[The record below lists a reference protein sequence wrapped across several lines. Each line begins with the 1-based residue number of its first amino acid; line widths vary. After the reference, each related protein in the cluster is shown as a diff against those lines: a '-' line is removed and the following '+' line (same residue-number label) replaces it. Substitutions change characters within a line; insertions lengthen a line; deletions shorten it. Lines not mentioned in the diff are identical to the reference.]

1 MANGFL
7 TTTQLDLSS
16 YKTSLKNYLRQQAQF
31 RDYDFEGS
39 NMSVLLDLLA
49 YNTYQNALYL
59 NMVGS
64 EMFLDT
70 AQLRESLVSHA
81 KELNYVP
88 RSRTSAVIRLNVSAT
103 LSPTA
108 GTPDTL
114 TIPKYFK
121 ISGKDSTGL
130 GTFFFSTNEPTI
142 LTRAS
147 DYTAEIDFYEGI
159 ESTEVF
165 TYGRRVILSS
175 EDIDVDS
182 ITVFVRNSVEDNTQT
197 EWVRANDL
205 FGLTATDKVFF
216 IQGAEDFKY
225 EITFG
230 NNLVGQA
237 LTPGNIVYVQYRIS
251 SGAEA
256 NGISRFFSV
265 DSVQGS
271 TIQVGLINEGDK
283 TTSGSYQESNE
294 SIRFNS
300 AKYFQTQERAI
311 TSSDFVSLIK
321 SNFPSLKNVIAYGGE
336 EESPPRFGK
345 VLIAAIPYD
354 GTIVSDPLKA
364 KIQSFIKT
372 RTTLSID
379 PIVVDPDFIYIDLQT
394 VVKYNVSST
403 TKTSGQIIST
413 VQTAINNY
421 ASLTLDDFNSDLRF
435 SKLVKTIDDS
445 DFSIISNETKLRMV
459 KRITPTVNVPFT
471 ETWTFENALLD
482 DYTGKAYTTETP
494 VIESDQFVY
503 QGVQATIRD
512 NGLGQLFIVGEGIDD
527 VGVGTVDYTTGTISI
542 TSLVIDSYGA
552 LTGGGS
558 SGDYIKI
565 YALPKNS
572 DIETA
577 TNKVLVLEQEDI
589 TISTIAARE

>member
-31 RDYDFEGS
+31 ADYDFEGS

-59 NMVGS
+59 NMIGS

-70 AQLRESLVSHA
+70 AQLRQSLVSHA

-88 RSRTSAVIRLNVSAT
+88 RSRTSAVITLNVT
-103 LSPTA
+103 VPTA
-108 GTPDTL
+108 TGNPDTL
-114 TIPKYFK
+114 TVPKYFK
-121 ISGKDSTGL
+121 VQGKDNTGN
-130 GTFFFSTNEPTI
+130 GTYYFSTNEPTI

-147 DYTAEIDFYEGI
+147 NYTEQIDFYEGI

-216 IQGAEDFKY
+216 VQGAEDFKY

-237 LTPGNIVYVQYRIS
+237 LTPGNIVYVQYRVS

-256 NGISRFFSV
+256 NGITRFSAV
-265 DSVQGS
+265 DSVES
-271 TIQVGLINEGDK
+271 NSVEVSLINATDK

-294 SIRFNS
+294 SLRFNS

-321 SNFPSLKNVIAYGGE
+321 ANFPSLKNVIAYGGE

-354 GTIVSDPLKA
+354 GDIVSDPLKT
-364 KIQSFIKT
+364 KIQSFAKT

-379 PIVVDPDFIYIDLQT
+379 PIVVDPDFIYVDLESI
-394 VVKYNVSST
+394 VKYNVSST
-403 TKTSGQIIST
+403 TKTSGQIISA
-413 VQTAINNY
+413 VETAITNY
-421 ASLTLDDFNSDLRF
+421 ASLVLDDFNSDLRF
-435 SKLVKTIDDS
+435 SKLVKAIDDS
-445 DFSIISNETKLRMV
+445 DFSIISNETKLRLV
-459 KRITPTVNVPFT
+459 KRITPEANIPFT
-471 ETWTFENALLD
+471 ATWTFENPLLD
-482 DYTGKAYTTETP
+482 DYTGKRYSTERP
-494 VIESDQFVY
+494 VIQSTPFTYKGFQV
-503 QGVQATIRD
+503 TIED
-512 NGLGQLFIVGEGIDD
+512 NGLGQLFIVSSEIDS
-527 VGVGTVDYTTGTISI
+527 VNCGTVDYATGTVNI
-542 TSLVIDSYGA
+542 TSLIVDSY
-552 LTGGGS
+552 
-558 SGDYIKI
+558 DENYIKI

-589 TISTIAARE
+589 AISTVAARE

>member
-16 YKTSLKNYLRQQAQF
+16 YKTSLKNYLRQQGQF
-31 RDYDFEGS
+31 ADYDFEGS
-39 NMSVLLDLLA
+39 NMSVLLDVLA

-59 NMVGS
+59 NMIGS

-88 RSRTSAVIRLNVSAT
+88 RSRTSATITLNVTVPVA
-103 LSPTA
+103 A

-114 TIPKYFK
+114 TVPKYFK
-121 ISGKDSTGL
+121 IQGKDNSGN
-130 GTFFFSTNEPTI
+130 GTYYFTTNEPTI

-147 DYTAEIDFYEGI
+147 GYTAEVDFYEGI

-165 TYGRRVILSS
+165 TYGRRVIISS

-256 NGISRFFSV
+256 NGITRFSAV
-265 DSVQGS
+265 DSVEGNS
-271 TIQVGLINEGDK
+271 TEVALVNTTDK

-321 SNFPSLKNVIAYGGE
+321 TNFPSLKNVIAYGGE

-345 VLIAAIPYD
+345 VLISAIPFD
-354 GTIVSDPLKA
+354 GDIVSDPVKI
-364 KIQSFIKT
+364 KIQTFAKT

-379 PIVVDPDFIYIDLQT
+379 PIVVDPDFIYVDLESI
-394 VVKYNVSST
+394 VKYNVSST
-403 TKTSGQIIST
+403 TKTSGQIISA
-413 VQTAINNY
+413 VETAIVNY

-435 SKLVKTIDDS
+435 SKLVKAIDDS
-445 DFSIISNETKLRMV
+445 DFSIISNETKLRLV
-459 KRITPTVNVPFT
+459 KRITPEPNITFT
-471 ETWTFENALLD
+471 ATWTFENALLD
-482 DYTGKAYTTETP
+482 DYTGKRYTTERP
-494 VIESDQFVY
+494 VIQSTPFTYNGFQV
-503 QGVQATIRD
+503 TIED
-512 NGLGQLFIVGEGIDD
+512 NGLGQLFVVSSDIDP
-527 VGVGTVDYTTGTISI
+527 VSCGTVDYATGTVNI
-542 TSLVIDSYGA
+542 TSLLVDSY
-552 LTGGGS
+552 
-558 SGDYIKI
+558 DENYIKI
-565 YALPKNS
+565 YALPKNL

-577 TNKVLVLEQEDI
+577 TNKVLSLEQEDI
-589 TISTIAARE
+589 AISTIAARE

>member
-31 RDYDFEGS
+31 ADYDFEGS
-39 NMSVLLDLLA
+39 NMSVLLDVLA

-88 RSRTSAVIRLNVSAT
+88 RSRTSATITLNVTVPVA
-103 LSPTA
+103 A

-114 TIPKYFK
+114 TVPKYFK
-121 ISGKDSTGL
+121 IQGKDNSGN
-130 GTFFFSTNEPTI
+130 GTYYFTTNEPTI

-147 DYTAEIDFYEGI
+147 GYTAEVDFYEGI

-165 TYGRRVILSS
+165 TYGRRVIISS

-182 ITVFVRNSVEDNTQT
+182 ITVFVRNSVEDVTQT

-230 NNLVGQA
+230 NDLVGQA

-256 NGISRFFSV
+256 NGITRFSAV
-265 DSVQGS
+265 DSV
-271 TIQVGLINEGDK
+271 EGNSVQLSLVNAADK

-300 AKYFQTQERAI
+300 AKYFQTQQRAI

-321 SNFPSLKNVIAYGGE
+321 TNFTSLKNVIAYGGE

-345 VLIAAIPYD
+345 VLISAIPFD
-354 GTIVSDPLKA
+354 GDIISDPLKS
-364 KIQSFIKT
+364 KIQTFAKT

-379 PIVVDPDFIYIDLQT
+379 PIVVDPDFIYVDLQS

-403 TKTSGQIIST
+403 TKTSGQIISA
-413 VQTAINNY
+413 VETAIINY
-421 ASLTLDDFNSDLRF
+421 ASLNLDDFNSDLRF
-435 SKLVKTIDDS
+435 SKLVKAIDDS
-445 DFSIISNETKLRMV
+445 DFSIISNETNLRLV
-459 KRITPTVNVPFT
+459 KRIAPQPSVSFT
-471 ETWTFENALLD
+471 STWTFENALLD
-482 DYTGKAYTTETP
+482 DYTGKKYTIETP
-494 VIESDQFVY
+494 VVQSTPFGY
-503 QGVQATIRD
+503 QGISATIED
-512 NGLGQLFIVGEGIDD
+512 DGLGKLFIIGSEIDP
-527 VGVGTVDYTTGTISI
+527 VSCGTVDYATGTVNI
-542 TSLVIDSYGA
+542 TSLVVDSYNEN
-552 LTGGGS
+552 
-558 SGDYIKI
+558 YIKI
-565 YALPKNS
+565 YALPKNL

-577 TNKVLVLEQEDI
+577 TNKVLALEQEDI
-589 TISTIAARE
+589 AISTLAARE

>member
-16 YKTSLKNYLRQQAQF
+16 YKTSLKNYLRQQGQF
-31 RDYDFEGS
+31 ADYDFEGS
-39 NMSVLLDLLA
+39 NMSVLLDVLA

-59 NMVGS
+59 NMIGS

-88 RSRTSAVIRLNVSAT
+88 RSRTSATIALNVTVPVA
-103 LSPTA
+103 A

-114 TIPKYFK
+114 TVPKYFK
-121 ISGKDSTGL
+121 IQGKDNSGN
-130 GTFFFSTNEPTI
+130 GTYYFTTNEPTI

-147 DYTAEIDFYEGI
+147 GYTAEVDFYEGI

-165 TYGRRVILSS
+165 TYGRRVIISS

-182 ITVFVRNSVEDNTQT
+182 ITVFVRNSVEDATQT

-216 IQGAEDFKY
+216 VQGAEDFKY

-256 NGISRFFSV
+256 NGITKFAAV
-265 DSVQGS
+265 DSVESNSVQLS
-271 TIQVGLINEGDK
+271 LVNAADK

-300 AKYFQTQERAI
+300 AKYFQTQQRAI

-321 SNFPSLKNVIAYGGE
+321 TNFPSLKNVIAYGGE

-345 VLIAAIPYD
+345 VLISAIPFD
-354 GTIVSDPLKA
+354 GDIVSDPVKS
-364 KIQSFIKT
+364 KIQTFAKT

-379 PIVVDPDFIYIDLQT
+379 PIVIDPDFIYVDLQS

-403 TKTSGQIIST
+403 TKTSGQIISA
-413 VQTAINNY
+413 VETAIINY
-421 ASLTLDDFNSDLRF
+421 ASLNLDDFNSDLRF
-435 SKLVKTIDDS
+435 SKLVKAIDDS
-445 DFSIISNETKLRMV
+445 DFSIISNETKLRLV
-459 KRITPTVNVPFT
+459 KRIAPQPSVSFT
-471 ETWTFENALLD
+471 STWTFENALLD
-482 DYTGKAYTTETP
+482 EYTGKKYTIETP
-494 VIESDQFVY
+494 VVQSTPFGY
-503 QGVQATIRD
+503 QGISATIED
-512 NGLGQLFIVGEGIDD
+512 DGLGKLFIVGSEIDP
-527 VGVGTVDYTTGTISI
+527 VSCGTVDYATGTVNI
-542 TSLVIDSYGA
+542 TSLVVDSYNEN
-552 LTGGGS
+552 
-558 SGDYIKI
+558 YIKI
-565 YALPKNS
+565 YALPNNS

-577 TNKVLVLEQEDI
+577 TNKVLALEQEDI
-589 TISTIAARE
+589 AISTIAARE

>member
-1 MANGFL
+1 MI
-7 TTTQLDLSS
+7 
-16 YKTSLKNYLRQQAQF
+16 
-31 RDYDFEGS
+31 
-39 NMSVLLDLLA
+39 
-49 YNTYQNALYL
+49 
-59 NMVGS
+59 GS

-88 RSRTSAVIRLNVSAT
+88 RSRTSATIALNVTVPVA
-103 LSPTA
+103 A

-114 TIPKYFK
+114 TVPKYFK
-121 ISGKDSTGL
+121 IQGKDNSGN
-130 GTFFFSTNEPTI
+130 GTYYFTANEPTI

-147 DYTAEIDFYEGI
+147 GYTAEVDFYEGI

-165 TYGRRVILSS
+165 TYGRRVIISS

-182 ITVFVRNSVEDNTQT
+182 ITVFVRNSVEDATQT

-216 IQGAEDFKY
+216 VQGAEDFKY

-256 NGISRFFSV
+256 NGITKFAAV
-265 DSVQGS
+265 DSVESNSVQLS
-271 TIQVGLINEGDK
+271 LVNAADK

-300 AKYFQTQERAI
+300 AKYFQTQQRAI

-321 SNFPSLKNVIAYGGE
+321 TNFPSLKNVIAYGGE

-345 VLIAAIPYD
+345 VLISAIPFD
-354 GTIVSDPLKA
+354 GDIVSDPVKS
-364 KIQSFIKT
+364 KIQTFAKT

-379 PIVVDPDFIYIDLQT
+379 PIVIDPDFIYVDLQS

-403 TKTSGQIIST
+403 TKTSGQIISA
-413 VQTAINNY
+413 VETAIINY
-421 ASLTLDDFNSDLRF
+421 ASLNLDDFNSDLRF
-435 SKLVKTIDDS
+435 SKLVKAIDDS
-445 DFSIISNETKLRMV
+445 DFSIISNETKLRLV
-459 KRITPTVNVPFT
+459 KRIAPQPSVSFT
-471 ETWTFENALLD
+471 STWTFENALLD
-482 DYTGKAYTTETP
+482 EYTGKKYTIETP
-494 VIESDQFVY
+494 VVQSTPFGY
-503 QGVQATIRD
+503 QGISATIED
-512 NGLGQLFIVGEGIDD
+512 DGLGKLFIVGSEIDP
-527 VGVGTVDYTTGTISI
+527 VSCGTVDYATGTVNI
-542 TSLVIDSYGA
+542 TSLVVDSYNEN
-552 LTGGGS
+552 
-558 SGDYIKI
+558 YIKI
-565 YALPKNS
+565 YALPNNS

-577 TNKVLVLEQEDI
+577 TNKVLALEQEDI
-589 TISTIAARE
+589 AISTIAARE

>member
-16 YKTSLKNYLRQQAQF
+16 YKNSLKDYLRQQAQF
-31 RDYDFEGS
+31 ADYDFEGS
-39 NMSVLLDLLA
+39 NMSVLLDVLA

-59 NMVGS
+59 NMIGS

-88 RSRTSAVIRLNVSAT
+88 RSRTSAKITLNVTVPVA
-103 LSPTA
+103 A

-114 TIPKYFK
+114 TVPKYFK
-121 ISGKDSTGL
+121 IQGKDNSGTG
-130 GTFFFSTNEPTI
+130 TYYFTTNEPTI

-147 DYTAEIDFYEGI
+147 GYTAEIDFYEGI

-165 TYGRRVILSS
+165 SYGRRVIISS

-182 ITVFVRNSVEDNTQT
+182 ITVFVRNSVEDTTQT

-205 FGLTATDKVFF
+205 FGLNATDKVFF
-216 IQGAEDFKY
+216 VQGAEDFKY

-230 NNLVGQA
+230 NNLVGKA

-256 NGISRFFSV
+256 NGITRFSAVNSV
-265 DSVQGS
+265 ESNSVE
-271 TIQVGLINEGDK
+271 VALINATDK

-300 AKYFQTQERAI
+300 AKYFQTQQRAI

-321 SNFPSLKNVIAYGGE
+321 TNFPSLKNVIAYGGE
-336 EESPPRFGK
+336 EETPPRFGK
-345 VLIAAIPYD
+345 VLIAAIPFD
-354 GTIVSDPLKA
+354 GDIVSDSAKR
-364 KIQSFIKT
+364 KIQEFAKT

-379 PIVVDPDFIYIDLQT
+379 PIVIDPDFIYVDLES

-403 TKTSGQIIST
+403 TKTAGQIISAAE
-413 VQTAINNY
+413 TAIINY
-421 ASLTLDDFNSDLRF
+421 ASLNLDDFNSDLRF
-435 SKLVKTIDDS
+435 SKLVKAIDDS
-445 DFSIISNETKLRMV
+445 DFSVISNETKLRLV
-459 KRITPTVNVPFT
+459 KRIVPETNIPFT
-471 ETWTFENALLD
+471 STWTFENALLD
-482 DYTGKAYTTETP
+482 DYTGKRYTTERP
-494 VIESDQFVY
+494 VIQSTPFTYKGFQV
-503 QGVQATIRD
+503 TIED
-512 NGLGQLFIVGEGIDD
+512 NGLGQLFILSSEIDPVGC
-527 VGVGTVDYTTGTISI
+527 GTVDYATGTVNI
-542 TSLVIDSYGA
+542 TSLIVDSY
-552 LTGGGS
+552 
-558 SGDYIKI
+558 DENYIKI

-589 TISTIAARE
+589 AISTVAVRE

>member
-31 RDYDFEGS
+31 ADYDFEGS
-39 NMSVLLDLLA
+39 NMSVLLDVLA

-88 RSRTSAVIRLNVSAT
+88 RSRTSATITLNVTVPVA
-103 LSPTA
+103 A

-114 TIPKYFK
+114 TVPKYFK
-121 ISGKDSTGL
+121 IQGKDNSGN
-130 GTFFFSTNEPTI
+130 GTYYFTTNEPTI

-147 DYTAEIDFYEGI
+147 GYTAEVDFYEGI

-165 TYGRRVILSS
+165 TYGRRVIISS

-182 ITVFVRNSVEDNTQT
+182 ITVFVRNSVEDATQT

-205 FGLTATDKVFF
+205 FGLTSTDKVFF

-230 NNLVGQA
+230 NDLVGKA

-256 NGISRFFSV
+256 NGITRFSAV
-265 DSVQGS
+265 DSV
-271 TIQVGLINEGDK
+271 EGNSAEVALVNATDK

-294 SIRFNS
+294 SLRFNS

-321 SNFPSLKNVIAYGGE
+321 TNFPSLKNVIAYGGE

-345 VLIAAIPYD
+345 VLISAIPFD
-354 GTIVSDPLKA
+354 GDIVSDPVKS
-364 KIQSFIKT
+364 KIQTFAKT

-379 PIVVDPDFIYIDLQT
+379 PIVVDPDFIYVDLES

-403 TKTSGQIIST
+403 TKTSGQIISA
-413 VQTAINNY
+413 VETAIINY
-421 ASLTLDDFNSDLRF
+421 ASLNLDDFNSDLRF
-435 SKLVKTIDDS
+435 SKLVKAIDDS
-445 DFSIISNETKLRMV
+445 DFSIISNETKLRLV
-459 KRITPTVNVPFT
+459 KRITPDPNIAFT
-471 ETWTFENALLD
+471 ATWTFENPLLD
-482 DYTGKAYTTETP
+482 DYTGKRYTTERP
-494 VIESDQFVY
+494 VIQSTPFTYNGFQV
-503 QGVQATIRD
+503 TIED
-512 NGLGQLFIVGEGIDD
+512 NGLGQLFIVGSEIDS
-527 VGVGTVDYTTGTISI
+527 VNCGTVDYATGTVNI
-542 TSLVIDSYGA
+542 TSLIVDSY
-552 LTGGGS
+552 
-558 SGDYIKI
+558 DENYIKI
-565 YALPKNS
+565 YALPKNL

-577 TNKVLVLEQEDI
+577 TNKVLSLEQEDI
-589 TISTIAARE
+589 AISTLAARE

>member
-16 YKTSLKNYLRQQAQF
+16 YKNSLKDYLRQQGQF

-59 NMVGS
+59 NMIGS

-88 RSRTSAVIRLNVSAT
+88 RSRTSATIT
-103 LSPTA
+103 LTVTVPVAA

-121 ISGKDSTGL
+121 IQGKDISGN
-130 GTFFFSTNEPTI
+130 GTYYFTTNEPTI

-147 DYTAEIDFYEGI
+147 GYTAEVDFYEGI

-165 TYGRRVILSS
+165 SYGRRVILSS

-216 IQGAEDFKY
+216 IQGAEGFKY

-256 NGISRFFSV
+256 NKITRFSAV
-265 DSVQGS
+265 DSIESNSVEVS
-271 TIQVGLINEGDK
+271 LVNTTDK

-321 SNFPSLKNVIAYGGE
+321 ANFPSLKNVIAYGGE

-354 GTIVSDPLKA
+354 GDVVPEPIKL
-364 KIQSFIKT
+364 KIQSFAKT

-379 PIVVDPDFIYIDLQT
+379 PILIDPDFIYVDLQS

-413 VQTAINNY
+413 VQTAISNY

-445 DFSIISNETKLRMV
+445 DFSIISNETKLRLV
-459 KRITPTVNVPFT
+459 KRITPVASVPFT
-471 ETWTFENALLD
+471 TTWTFENALLD
-482 DYTGKAYTTETP
+482 NYTGRKYTTETP
-494 VIESDQFVY
+494 VIESTQFQY
-503 QGVQATIRD
+503 QGVTASIQD
-512 NGLGQLFIVGEGIDD
+512 NGLGQLFIVGEEIDD
-527 VGVGTVDYTTGTISI
+527 TSCGTVDYTTGTVNI
-542 TSLVIDSYGA
+542 TSLLVDSYI
-552 LTGGGS
+552 
-558 SGDYIKI
+558 DNYIKI

-577 TNKVLVLEQEDI
+577 TNKVLALEQEDI
-589 TISTIAARE
+589 AISTVAVRE

>member
-16 YKTSLKNYLRQQAQF
+16 YKNSLKDYLRQQAQF
-31 RDYDFEGS
+31 ADYDFEGS
-39 NMSVLLDLLA
+39 NMSVLLDVLA

-59 NMVGS
+59 NMIGS

-88 RSRTSAVIRLNVSAT
+88 RSRTSAKITLNVTVPVA
-103 LSPTA
+103 A

-114 TIPKYFK
+114 TVPKYFK
-121 ISGKDSTGL
+121 IQGKDNSGTG
-130 GTFFFSTNEPTI
+130 TYYFTTNEPTI

-147 DYTAEIDFYEGI
+147 GYTAEIDFYEGI

-165 TYGRRVILSS
+165 SYGRRVIISS

-182 ITVFVRNSVEDNTQT
+182 ITVFVRNSVEDTTQT

-205 FGLTATDKVFF
+205 FGLNATDKVFF
-216 IQGAEDFKY
+216 VQGAEDFKY

-230 NNLVGQA
+230 NNLVGKA

-256 NGISRFFSV
+256 NGITRFSAVNSV
-265 DSVQGS
+265 ESNSVE
-271 TIQVGLINEGDK
+271 VALINATDK

-300 AKYFQTQERAI
+300 AKYFQTQQRAI

-321 SNFPSLKNVIAYGGE
+321 TNFPSLKNVIAYGGE
-336 EESPPRFGK
+336 EETPPRFGK
-345 VLIAAIPYD
+345 VLIAAIPFD
-354 GTIVSDPLKA
+354 GDIVSDSAKR
-364 KIQSFIKT
+364 KIQEFAKT

-379 PIVVDPDFIYIDLQT
+379 PIVIDPDFIYVDLES

-403 TKTSGQIIST
+403 TKTAGQIISAAE
-413 VQTAINNY
+413 TAIINY
-421 ASLTLDDFNSDLRF
+421 ASLNLDDFNSDLRF
-435 SKLVKTIDDS
+435 SKLVKAIDDS
-445 DFSIISNETKLRMV
+445 DFSVISNETKLRLV
-459 KRITPTVNVPFT
+459 KRIVPETNIPFT
-471 ETWTFENALLD
+471 STWTFENALLD
-482 DYTGKAYTTETP
+482 DYTGKRYTTERP
-494 VIESDQFVY
+494 VIQSTPFTYKGFQV
-503 QGVQATIRD
+503 TIED
-512 NGLGQLFIVGEGIDD
+512 NGLGQLFILSSEIDPVGC
-527 VGVGTVDYTTGTISI
+527 GTVDYATGTVNI
-542 TSLVIDSYGA
+542 TSLIVDSY
-552 LTGGGS
+552 
-558 SGDYIKI
+558 DENYIKI

-589 TISTIAARE
+589 AISTVAARE

>member
-31 RDYDFEGS
+31 ADYDFEGS
-39 NMSVLLDLLA
+39 NMSVLLDVLA

-88 RSRTSAVIRLNVSAT
+88 RSRTSATITLNVTVPVA
-103 LSPTA
+103 A

-114 TIPKYFK
+114 TVPKYFK
-121 ISGKDSTGL
+121 IQGKDNSGN
-130 GTFFFSTNEPTI
+130 GTYYFTTNEPTI

-147 DYTAEIDFYEGI
+147 GYTAEVDFYEGI

-165 TYGRRVILSS
+165 TYGRRVIISS

-182 ITVFVRNSVEDNTQT
+182 ITVFVRNSVEDATQT

-256 NGISRFFSV
+256 NGITRFSAV
-265 DSVQGS
+265 DSVEGNS
-271 TIQVGLINEGDK
+271 TEVALVNATDK

-294 SIRFNS
+294 SLRFNS

-321 SNFPSLKNVIAYGGE
+321 TNFPSLKNVIAYGGE

-345 VLIAAIPYD
+345 VLISAIPFD
-354 GTIVSDPLKA
+354 GDIVSDPVKS
-364 KIQSFIKT
+364 KIQTFAKT

-379 PIVVDPDFIYIDLQT
+379 PIVVDPDFIYVDLESI
-394 VVKYNVSST
+394 VKYNVSST
-403 TKTSGQIIST
+403 TKTSGQIISA
-413 VQTAINNY
+413 VETAIINY
-421 ASLTLDDFNSDLRF
+421 ASLNLDDFNSDLRF
-435 SKLVKTIDDS
+435 SKLVKAIDDS
-445 DFSIISNETKLRMV
+445 DFSIISNETKLRLV
-459 KRITPTVNVPFT
+459 KRITPDPNIAFT
-471 ETWTFENALLD
+471 STWTFENPLLD
-482 DYTGKAYTTETP
+482 DYTGKRYTTERP
-494 VIESDQFVY
+494 VIQSTPFTYRGFQV
-503 QGVQATIRD
+503 TIED
-512 NGLGQLFIVGEGIDD
+512 NGLGQLFIVSSELDS
-527 VGVGTVDYTTGTISI
+527 VNCGTVDYATGTVNI
-542 TSLVIDSYGA
+542 TSLLVDSY
-552 LTGGGS
+552 
-558 SGDYIKI
+558 DENYIKI

-577 TNKVLVLEQEDI
+577 TNKLLALEQEDI
-589 TISTIAARE
+589 AISTLAARE